1 MFFLI
6 QFSEFKYV
14 NANNLSQYQK
24 LNINISMYQLDDFK
38 RYIKSP
44 QFEFGLFLSA
54 NTEDFYY
61 YYDNFNIVPSGKTW
75 PLVAFEA
82 NTEGF
87 LKKISLVQ

>member
-1 MFFLI
+1 MFFSN

-61 YYDNFNIVPSGKTW
+61 YYDNFNIVPSGKHGLW
-75 PLVAFEA
+75 LLLKQIQKV
-82 NTEGF
+82 F
-87 LKKISLVQ
+87 LKKMS